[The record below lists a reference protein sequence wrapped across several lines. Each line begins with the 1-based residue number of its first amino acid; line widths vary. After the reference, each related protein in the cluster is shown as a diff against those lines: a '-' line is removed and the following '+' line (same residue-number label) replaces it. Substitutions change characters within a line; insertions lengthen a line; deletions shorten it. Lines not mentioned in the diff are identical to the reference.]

1 MLEVMCLECFN
12 QSEHNSGLFIY
23 YCHLGTWRT
32 VQFLLKI
39 SSNISE
45 VGNEILWFYL
55 LTRREKFREIEA

>member
-12 QSEHNSGLFIY
+12 QSEHNSGLF
-23 YCHLGTWRT
+23 
-32 VQFLLKI
+32 
-39 SSNISE
+39 ISE